1 MALRA
6 DYVPRAEHQDLLTK
20 YEAAEQQL
28 MGHHELLN
36 KYELVVDAKNKLED
50 QVKRLEQDIETLWLQ
65 ANPDE
70 FR

>member
-6 DYVPRAEHQDLLTK
+6 DYVPRAEHQDLQTK
-20 YEAAEQQL
+20 YEAAERQL
-28 MGHHELLN
+28 MEHQELLN
-36 KYELVVDAKNKLED
+36 KYNLVVDAKNKLEGK
-50 QVKRLEQDIETLWLQ
+50 VKRLEQDIETLWLQ